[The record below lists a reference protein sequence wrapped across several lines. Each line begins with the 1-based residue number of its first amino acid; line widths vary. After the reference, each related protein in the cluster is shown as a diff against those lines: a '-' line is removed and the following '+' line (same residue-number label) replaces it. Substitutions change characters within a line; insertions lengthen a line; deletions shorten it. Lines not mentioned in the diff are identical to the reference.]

1 MKGSFRKQRFF
12 LYIHKMKQA
21 AGSIGLILSFALS
34 ACFVHAQTRW
44 IDSVKKVLLTQ
55 RADTNK
61 VKLLTGLGETYALFE
76 PDSAFAC
83 GQQALALAKKLHS
96 NEGIFW
102 SIVIIHK
109 ALYALGNY
117 ALDLDYAFEAWPIGQ
132 KLNNTYTLGWCDGMM
147 GDCYFNMGQYNEAL
161 RHYRIILKRAE
172 KDSIRDLPELY
183 VALVPVFE
191 NLKLYDSALFY
202 ARKGYALF
210 KSKPAL
216 NEVNDDNI
224 RIKCFQFRFL
234 GEAFAGMSEY
244 DSALYYYKLSLSTS
258 QAIRMEIN
266 NLDVY
271 NGLAKIYKTK
281 NKLDSAVYYA
291 TMVAG
296 NKTASSYLV
305 AKLQASNLLTD
316 IYETKNR
323 PDSALKYIRMAIV
336 IQDSLYNKDKM
347 LSYQNI
353 IFKDQEKQ
361 REVQDTE
368 SRLQREYL
376 TYFLIF
382 LLTITIIISGVVI
395 RNRRIKQLQNI
406 RNSIADDLH
415 DDIGSALSS
424 ISIMNELAKQRS
436 PEVLPQLASI
446 SESTTTIQENMSDI
460 IWTIK
465 SNNDRFENVLQRMNQ
480 FASEILDAKN
490 VIFDFK
496 SDASLSASRLSMEK
510 RKNFYLFFKEVIN
523 NIAKYADAKK
533 VTVCIY
539 QKDRRVEMDISDDGK
554 GFDTSKIFNGN
565 GMASLK
571 KRATELNGD
580 FKIISCI
587 NRGTDVRL
595 KFKIT

>member
-1 MKGSFRKQRFF
+1 MKP
-12 LYIHKMKQA
+12 A
-21 AGSIGLILSFALS
+21 AGTIGLILYFALS
-34 ACFVHAQTRW
+34 VCFVHAQTRW

-61 VKLLTGLGETYALFE
+61 IKLLTDVGQTYTLFA
-76 PDSAFAC
+76 PDSAFAY

-96 NEGIFW
+96 DEGIFW

-109 ALYALGNY
+109 ALFALGNY

-132 KLNNTYTLGWCDGMM
+132 KLNTMYTLGWCEGMM

-161 RHYRIILKRAE
+161 RHYRPILKRAE
-172 KDSIRDLPELY
+172 KDSIIDLPELY

-191 NLKLYDSALFY
+191 GLKQYDSALFY

-210 KSKPAL
+210 RSMPVL
-216 NEVNDDNI
+216 NKVNDDNI
-224 RIKCFQFRFL
+224 RIKCNQFRFL
-234 GEAFAGMSEY
+234 GDAFAGRFEY
-244 DSALYYYKLSLSTS
+244 DSALYYYKLSLYTS
-258 QAIRMEIN
+258 QVIHMELN

-271 NGLAKIYKTK
+271 NGLAKIYKSK
-281 NKLDSAVYYA
+281 NKLDSAIYYA
-291 TMVAG
+291 TIVAG
-296 NKTASSYLV
+296 NKTAKTYPV
-305 AKLQASNLLTD
+305 GKLQAANLLTD
-316 IYETKNR
+316 IYEMKNR
-323 PDSALKYIRMAIV
+323 PDSALKYLRMANL

-361 REVQDTE
+361 REVQDTK

-376 TYFLIF
+376 SYLLIS
-382 LLTITIIISGVVI
+382 LLTIAFVISGVVI
-395 RNRRIKQLQNI
+395 RNRRKKQLQNI

-424 ISIMNELAKQRS
+424 ISIMNELAKQKS
-436 PEVLPQLASI
+436 PEALPLLASI

-490 VIFDFK
+490 ITFDFK
-496 SDASLSASRLSMEK
+496 SDASLSALRLTMEK

-523 NIAKYADAKK
+523 NIVKYADSKN
-533 VTVCIY
+533 VRVWIS
-539 QKDRRVEMDISDDGK
+539 QKDHSVKMDISDDGK

-565 GMASLK
+565 GMGSLK
-571 KRATELNGD
+571 KRAVELNGE
-580 FKIISCI
+580 FKIFSRI
-587 NRGTDVRL
+587 NQGTDVQL
-595 KFKIT
+595 TFEIT